1 MIRHIKR
8 YLAIRSYMLR
18 LSQELVRRFDK
29 RSFYPIEQV
38 TQAVERGRFSAAF
51 IAYAHA
57 AFCNQADFDAY
68 YQPLRVACSYAGLR
82 RTIARRYFSG
92 RSDFDAET
100 IFFRFRRGSGRNP
113 SRMNTQADSDAFHGD
128 HGGL

>member
-38 TQAVERGRFSAAF
+38 TQAVQRGKFSAAF

-57 AFCNQADFDAY
+57 AFCSQSDFDAF
-68 YQPLRVACSYAGLR
+68 YQPLGVVCSYQGLR
-82 RTIARRYFSG
+82 HTIALRYFSG
-92 RSDFDAET
+92 QIDFDAET
-100 IFFRFRRGSGRNP
+100 IF
-113 SRMNTQADSDAFHGD
+113 
-128 HGGL
+128 